1 MCAGLWAGP
10 ISLSPPPRPWLMPC
24 VSPISV
30 APAVRLKTHMALPTV
45 TGPRLPPARSAPRAP
60 GLGPFLLSCGPSGQS
75 LWVAWAPCQRDV

>member
-10 ISLSPPPRPWLMPC
+10 ISLFPPPRPWLMPC

-45 TGPRLPPARSAPRAP
+45 TGPRLPPRPLRPACPRP
-60 GLGPFLLSCGPSGQS
+60 GSFPPELRPVRAESLGGVGP
-75 LWVAWAPCQRDV
+75 VPA